1 MALTCTR
8 MRLLLPCVVMLLG
21 TSIAAAA
28 DSEIAVGVSM
38 PLTGPFAA
46 SGNYVL
52 NGAKIA
58 ADEINAEGGVLGQ
71 KIKLVVEDNKSNPT
85 ESKAV
90 AEKLISRDK
99 VHVLMGAWGS
109 TLTLAALPVVM
120 EYKVPILVETSG
132 ANKITESGN
141 PYVFRISA
149 PAYLE
154 AEGLKKRLD
163 KFKIKKA
170 DFLIINNDWG
180 RSTAA
185 DFSKMFKEN
194 GIQVGLVEVM
204 DQAAQDMSAQI
215 SKIKSSDSDTLI
227 VTTAVEQLTLVLK
240 QIKALSLDKQVI
252 TTGGSQSPDQ
262 LVAQAGA
269 AADGSVHLLFFS
281 PWTPEKTAHPE
292 MAKAF
297 MDAWSRRGFAP
308 AGLTESFRGYDGI
321 RVIAAAIRKAGSSDA
336 EAIRAAMW
344 EVSVPGL
351 NGTVS
356 FQKAGPAG
364 KESGQSAPRI
374 YFVKIE
380 GGRVSLVE

>member
-1 MALTCTR
+1 MKTTDTMKWLIVACFAS
-8 MRLLLPCVVMLLG
+8 MLG
-21 TSIAAAA
+21 SAACAQS
-28 DSEIAVGVSM
+28 SEVAIGVSM

-52 NGAKIA
+52 SGAKIA
-58 ADEINAEGGVLGQ
+58 AEEINADGGLLG
-71 KIKLVVEDNKSNPT
+71 KKVRLVVEDNKSNPT
-85 ESKAV
+85 ESAAV

-99 VHVLMGAWGS
+99 VQVLMGAWGS
-109 TLTLAALPVVM
+109 TLTLAALPVIM
-120 EYKVPILVETSG
+120 EHKVPMLVETSG

-141 PYVFRISA
+141 PYVFRIAA

-154 AEGLKKRLD
+154 AEGLKKKLD
-163 KFKIKKA
+163 IFKIQKA

-215 SKIKSSDSDTLI
+215 SKIKASNSDTLI

-240 QIKALSLDKQVI
+240 QIKALNLGKQVI

-269 AADGSVHLLFFS
+269 AADGSIHLVFFS

-292 MAKAF
+292 LSKAF
-297 MDAWSRRGFAP
+297 MDAWSSRGLAP

-321 RVIAAAIRKAGSSDA
+321 KVIATAIRKAGSADS
-336 EAIRAAMW
+336 EAIRQAMW
-344 EVSVPGL
+344 NVAVPGL

-356 FQKAGPAG
+356 FKQAGPAG
-364 KESGQSAPRI
+364 KESGQSIPQI
-374 YFVKIE
+374 YFVKID
-380 GGRVSLVE
+380 GGKIKLID

>member
-1 MALTCTR
+1 MMKAR
-8 MRLLLPCVVMLLG
+8 KMKFLLIAGIVMMVG
-21 TSIAAAA
+21 STAYGAEPEISI
-28 DSEIAVGVSM
+28 GVSM

-46 SGNYVL
+46 SGSYVL
-52 NGAKIA
+52 SGARIA
-58 ADEINAEGGVLGQ
+58 ADEINSDGGVLGR
-71 KIKLVVEDNKSNPT
+71 KLKLVVEDNKSNPT
-85 ESKAV
+85 ESASV

-120 EYKVPILVETSG
+120 QYKVPILVETSG

-141 PYVFRISA
+141 PYVFRIAA

-163 KFKIKKA
+163 TFKIRKA

-194 GIQVGLVEVM
+194 GIQVGLLEVM
-204 DQAAQDMSAQI
+204 DQAAQDMSAQL

-227 VTTAVEQLTLVLK
+227 VTTAVEQLTLVLR
-240 QIKALSLDKQVI
+240 QIKALNLGKQVI

-269 AADGSVHLLFFS
+269 AADGSVHLVFFS

-292 MAKAF
+292 QSKAF
-297 MDAWSRRGFAP
+297 IDAWARRGFPP

-321 RVIAAAIRKAGSSDA
+321 QVITAAIRKAGSTDS
-336 EAIRAAMW
+336 EAIREAMW
-344 EVSVPGL
+344 SVAVPGL

-356 FQKAGPAG
+356 FKKAGPAG
-364 KESGQSAPRI
+364 KESGQSVPEI
-374 YFVKIE
+374 YFVKIDN
-380 GGRVSLVE
+380 GKISLLQ